1 MDPTTPAHYSGA
13 MRATPRHRSS
23 LLAGIA
29 SAGLAACA
37 ASSEHGT
44 SVELVSAPSAT
55 DAGQEVP
62 AGSGR
67 LSIDE
72 LAWTVSEI
80 ELLACPS
87 AWQRAAEWLLPTA
100 HAHGTSTPTILA
112 VPTVER
118 ALRHSDTVLGR
129 LSPPA
134 GRYCGVRYRLGPAD
148 ADAEGLEQL
157 PEMLGRSVLLRGSF
171 GALAGEL
178 EGFEL
183 DSQLALA
190 VELPIDFELS
200 ESERALSLRFE
211 RDGAVLFQDVD
222 FGVLDGVRRELA
234 VLEALQA
241 SLAVRLQ

>member
-1 MDPTTPAHYSGA
+1 MDPTAPAQYSGA
-13 MRATPRHRSS
+13 MRATQGRLSD

-37 ASSEHGT
+37 ASSEQGT
-44 SVELVSAPSAT
+44 SVELVSAESGMN
-55 DAGQEVP
+55 AGQEVS

-67 LSIDE
+67 LSLDE

-87 AWQRAAEWLLPTA
+87 AWQRASEWLLPTA

-112 VPTVER
+112 LPTVER
-118 ALRHSDTVLGR
+118 ALTHTDTVLGR

-171 GALAGEL
+171 GAGAGER
-178 EGFEL
+178 ERVEIE
-183 DSQLALA
+183 SQLALE

-200 ESERALSLRFE
+200 DSERTLSLRFE
-211 RDGAVLFQDVD
+211 RDGATLFQDVD
-222 FGVLDGVRRELA
+222 FSVLDGVRRELA
-234 VLEALQA
+234 LLEALQA
-241 SLAVRLQ
+241 SLVVRLQ